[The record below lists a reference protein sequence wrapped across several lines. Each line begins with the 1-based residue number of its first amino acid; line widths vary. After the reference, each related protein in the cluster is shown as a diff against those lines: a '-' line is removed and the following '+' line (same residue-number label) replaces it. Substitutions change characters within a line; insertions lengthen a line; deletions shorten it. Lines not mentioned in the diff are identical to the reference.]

1 MSILKIGIFLWSFKI
16 ADRNLFQCDFVI
28 PSQTLRTSSGLR
40 LRALAQGF
48 GSGQRLRERKRPKNP
63 FLSERPYS
71 VILTLSLSEGEESHP
86 FFQLRDFSIR

>member
-28 PSQTLRTSSGLR
+28 PSQTLRRPFAQAQGFGSGLW
-40 LRALAQGF
+40 LRASAQGF

-71 VILTLSLSEGEESHP
+71 VILTLSLSEGEESP
-86 FFQLRDFSIR
+86 PM